1 MMVRD
6 EPEDRWPVELSEP
19 RLRTWL
25 LAARTDRV
33 RMPDGSVAERDVV
46 AHPGA
51 VGILALDDAGRVL
64 MIRQYRHPVGRLL
77 WELPAGLRDHEG
89 ESLADLAR
97 RELREETGYA
107 AREWHTL
114 VDYYPSPGFS
124 TERIRIFLARGL
136 TELADRDYEP
146 EHEEAFLKV
155 DWVPLG
161 QTVRLVLSGELHN
174 GVAVAGILAGYAA
187 ASDGFTTVRPADAP
201 EE

>member
-1 MMVRD
+1 VTVRD
-6 EPEDRWPVELSEP
+6 EPEDRWPVVSSEP

-33 RMPDGSVAERDVV
+33 RMPDGSEAERDVV

-97 RELREETGYA
+97 RELREETGHA
-107 AREWHTL
+107 AREWHAL
-114 VDYYPSPGFS
+114 VDYYTSPGFS

-155 DWVPLG
+155 DWVPLDQAVG
-161 QTVRLVLSGELHN
+161 LVLSGQVHN
-174 GVAVAGILAGYAA
+174 GLAVAGILAGYAA
-187 ASDGFTTVRPADAP
+187 ACDGFTTVRPADAP